1 MLQTLKNA
9 WKTKDL
15 RSKIL
20 FTIFILLVY
29 RIGTVIPVPFVDAHS
44 FSAGLDGTILQQID
58 VFSGGAFGTA
68 TLFALGVTP
77 YINASIIIQLLTV
90 VFPKLGDIAKNDK
103 EKMNVITKVT
113 TLILALV
120 TAIGYYFMLRN
131 AGALTANALNSNIT
145 WLYAIVIIACFC
157 AGAAIVMWLGD
168 RINERGIGNGISM
181 ILFANIIAQ
190 LPTFFYSLVAK
201 VIIPTFG
208 IEADNE
214 LLYIIGSIVFALVVT
229 AILIG
234 PFIFVIF
241 VTGSERRIPIQYA
254 KRVVGRKMYGGQS
267 SNLPIKLNMTGVM
280 PVIFASSIVGLL
292 PTILSFCGINESSE
306 GFWGGVCRFF
316 SASGVVYPILFFILI
331 VAFSYFYT
339 QISFDPVE
347 VSNNIKRQGGTIP
360 GIRQGR
366 PTAMYIKKI
375 LGKVTLAGALFLSI
389 VAILPIVLGPHVF
402 TPIIERILTASNQEL
417 INEWQAMQDPSSIYY
432 QIYGE
437 ANIGQ
442 LANQMFT
449 GSADTTPMDA
459 ISSQASSLA
468 SVFTFGGTSILII
481 VGVVLETFRELE
493 AQLTM
498 RNYKGFL

>member
-9 WKTKDL
+9 WRTKEL
-15 RSKIL
+15 KMKII
-20 FTIFILLVY
+20 FTILILLVY
-29 RIGTVIPVPFVDAHS
+29 RIGTVIPVPFVDAHD
-44 FSAGLDGTILQQID
+44 FSSSYSGTILEQINL
-58 VFSGGAFGTA
+58 FSGGAFGTA

-90 VFPKLGDIAKNDK
+90 VFPKLGEIAKNDK
-103 EKMNVITKVT
+103 DKMNAINKIT
-113 TLILALV
+113 TLIIALV

-131 AGALTANALNSNIT
+131 ANALTAPAMQGGAA
-145 WLYAIVIIACFC
+145 WLYAIVIIVCFC
-157 AGAAIVMWLGD
+157 AGASIVTWLGD
-168 RINERGIGNGISM
+168 RISERGIGNGISM
-181 ILFANIIAQ
+181 ILFANIVSQ
-190 LPTFFYSLVAK
+190 LPTFFYNLVAT
-201 VIIPTFG
+201 VIVPTFSYG
-208 IEADNE
+208 DNKV
-214 LLYIIGSIVFALVVT
+214 LYIIGSILFALVVT
-229 AILIG
+229 AILVG
-234 PFIFVIF
+234 LFIFVIF

-280 PVIFASSIVGLL
+280 PVIFASSILSVI
-292 PTILSFCGINESSE
+292 PTILQFCSITEESK
-306 GFWGGVCRFF
+306 GFWGGFLRVF
-316 SASGVVYPILFFILI
+316 SSSGIVYPVLFFVLI
-331 VAFSYFYT
+331 IAFAYFYT

-375 LGKVTLAGALFLSI
+375 LNKVTLAGALFLSI

-402 TPIIERILTASNQEL
+402 TPILETIFMAEPSVQTYQEA
-417 INEWQAMQDPSSIYY
+417 IAENSGNAWYY
-432 QIYGE
+432 NY
-437 ANIGQ
+437 
-442 LANQMFT
+442 LMT
-449 GSADTTPMDA
+449 GNYA
-459 ISSQASSLA
+459 ISPIDMVKSNAQALA
-468 SVFTFGGTSILII
+468 GVFTFGGTSILII